1 MGSKTITALVFQK
14 TARDRVNVFLDEVYA
29 FGLAAILAAPLRVGQ
44 VLSEQE
50 IDALRAADLE
60 EHAWNLALKFLSF
73 RPRSE
78 VEIRRYL
85 AGKGLDAA
93 ATDQIIERL
102 VRLGYVDDQ
111 AFARA
116 WVASRSLL
124 RPKGPRALQYELR
137 SKGVAPDVIEEA
149 LEDLAADEAAYA
161 AVSKPAARWR
171 ALESSAFKQKVQ
183 AFLAR
188 RGFDYDIIQKTVE
201 RLLAEV
207 DPAGAVEH
215 HSENRH

>member
-1 MGSKTITALVFQK
+1 MRAKTITALVLQK
-14 TARDRVNVFLDEVYA
+14 TARDRVNVFLDESYA
-29 FGLAAILAAPLRVGQ
+29 FGLAAILAAPLRIGQ
-44 VLSEQE
+44 ILSEQE
-50 IDALRAADLE
+50 IDALRADDAQ
-60 EHAWNLALKFLSF
+60 EHAWGLALKFLSF

-78 VEIRRYL
+78 AEVRRYL

-93 ATDQIIERL
+93 NTNQIVERL
-102 VRLGYVDDQ
+102 FRLGYLDDQ

-116 WVASRSLL
+116 WVASRNSL

-137 SKGVAPDVIEEA
+137 SKGVAADVIEEA
-149 LEDLAADEAAYA
+149 VAGFAADEAAYA

-171 ALESSAFKQKVQ
+171 TLEQRAFRQKVQ

-207 DPAGAVEH
+207 DAAGPVEQDD
-215 HSENRH
+215 